1 MKTFLP
7 LALLVLLAG
16 CGRSSNLFPI
26 GPQSYRIIVTPSTWG
41 DNLKVNAKV
50 QERAFRE
57 AHDFCQREGKV
68 MVPAGSQIIPGNT
81 ALNTPQFELTFFA
94 LDPDD
99 PRTKQPTALTPGPDI
114 RIRVE

>member
-1 MKTFLP
+1 MKRLTISLFL
-7 LALLVLLAG
+7 VFLAG
-16 CGRSSNLFPI
+16 CGRSSTLFPI

-68 MVPAGSQIIPGNT
+68 MVPAGSQVIPGAT
-81 ALNTPQFELTFFA
+81 IMTTLFELTFYA

-99 PRTKQPTALTPGPDI
+99 PRAKHPTALTPGPDI